1 MTFLSCLIVRLQY
14 TGFGAKGKQE
24 SCKFFLGAL
33 PHHSARADRPENL
46 CRKKAQNRRN
56 TLCIARFCNA
66 FVGQIGRQDVCGELC
81 GDALNKCRGGTPLKK
96 ELLRLGIFMGVGFAA
111 RLLASCVRRAFCSS
125 RARGVRTGPK
135 LREGWTEKRARTPC
149 AASYSSRQA

>member
-33 PHHSARADRPENL
+33 PHHSARTDRCENL

-66 FVGQIGRQDVCGELC
+66 FVGQIGRQDVRGELC
-81 GDALNKCRGGTPLKK
+81 GDALKK
-96 ELLRLGIFMGVGFAA
+96 
-111 RLLASCVRRAFCSS
+111 
-125 RARGVRTGPK
+125 
-135 LREGWTEKRARTPC
+135 
-149 AASYSSRQA
+149 